1 MKRLM
6 SVLSV
11 CLLSLIL
18 ALPASAAASG
28 ISVYVDGNN
37 LPFPAGKPYMQNGS
51 VMVPFRAIFERVGM
65 QVQFDSSTG
74 VITGTGAGLPV
85 KLKLG
90 SLRATVGSVTKKL
103 TAAPSLKDGT
113 VYVPLRFVGE
123 ATGGTVQWD
132 VQSQTASIQTF
143 PGRAKAEADIA
154 ALLERM
160 NALYNEEDTAGIG
173 HLFAQDSRLRGSELN
188 FAASFAKYDIVNA
201 LEDISVLGITPGS
214 ADAPAAA
221 TVLTLETAKR
231 TGGQYVPDFEDSY
244 FYELVMENGQWKI
257 SDISLQQSLVVL
269 NPSELKPAAVPA
281 ADAAAIK
288 DVLARLYAGLNAKDA
303 EALSQLMTSG
313 GEEHTE
319 QLKHAYEQA
328 FLQETGTYSAG
339 ASLVFHFAEGQ
350 AAVYLEET
358 YTDKA
363 AGEPYTHGALYLL
376 EKSAQGAWTI
386 TDSYDL

>member
-6 SVLSV
+6 SALCA

-28 ISVYVDGNN
+28 ISVYVDGAS

-51 VMVPFRAIFERVGM
+51 VMVPFRAIFERLGM

-74 VITGTGAGLPV
+74 LISGTGSGLPV

-132 VQSQTASIQTF
+132 MQSQTASIQTF
-143 PGRAKAEADIA
+143 PGRTKAEADIT

-160 NALYNEEDTAGIG
+160 NALYNEEDAAGIG
-173 HLFAQDSRLRGSELN
+173 RLFAQNSRLRGSEPDFAES
-188 FAASFAKYDIVNA
+188 FAAYDVVNA
-201 LEDISVLGITPGS
+201 LEEISVLGITPAS
-214 ADAPAAA
+214 ADTPAAA

-244 FYELVMENGQWKI
+244 FYELIMENGQWKI
-257 SDISLQQSLVVL
+257 ADISLQQSLVVL

-281 ADAAAIK
+281 ADSAAIK

-303 EALSQLMTSG
+303 AAVSQLMTSS
-313 GEEHTE
+313 GEGYTE
-319 QLKHAYEQA
+319 QLEQA
-328 FLQETGTYSAG
+328 FLQESGTYSAG
-339 ASLVFHFAEGQ
+339 APVIFHFAEGQ

-363 AGEPYTHGALYLL
+363 TEETYSHGALYLL